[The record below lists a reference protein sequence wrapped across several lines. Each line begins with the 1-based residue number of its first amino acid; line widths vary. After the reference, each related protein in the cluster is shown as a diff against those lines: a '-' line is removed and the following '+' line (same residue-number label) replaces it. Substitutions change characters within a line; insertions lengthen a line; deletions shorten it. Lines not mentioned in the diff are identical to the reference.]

1 MLGQKSA
8 LSDKED
14 DELVILIQK
23 KKKEEKKKKVK
34 FYPIVKII
42 NIESFKKYFVYNI
55 IIINWIFY

>member
-8 LSDKED
+8 LYDKED

-42 NIESFKKYFVYNI
+42 NIESFKKYFV
-55 IIINWIFY
+55 